1 MPIDAIAA
9 GAAAQLNARSSLAA
23 VWDAENDGSG
33 GRLDQPSEVL
43 LRGREV
49 IASNIDFPVPGGI
62 NQKWD
67 KPYTISVI
75 KLD

>member
-1 MPIDAIAA
+1 MQVVSPD
-9 GAAAQLNARSSLAA
+9 GSVQTLAQ
-23 VWDAENDGSG
+23 DAENDGSG